1 MSLLLRWVLNAL
13 ALLAIAYI
21 APSIGMLQGFHVE
34 GFEAAAVAVLIL
46 SVLNLT
52 VRPVLKLLALPIS
65 CLTFGIFTVVINA
78 LMMLLTSELVVGF
91 TVGGFLNALVV
102 SIIYAI
108 FSALLNAL
116 FNKEKDEKK
125 KD

>member
-13 ALLAIAYI
+13 ALLAIAYF
-21 APSIGMLQGFHVE
+21 APTLGMLP
-34 GFEAAAVAVLIL
+34 GFEVRGFETAVVAVLIL

-52 VRPVLKLLALPIS
+52 VRPILKMLTVPIT
-65 CLTFGIFTVVINA
+65 CLTFGLFTLVINA
-78 LMMLLTSELVVGF
+78 LIMLLTSELVSGF
-91 TVGGFLNALVV
+91 VVGGFINAVMV

-108 FSALLNAL
+108 LSALLNTL
-116 FNKEKDEKK
+116 FIRDKDK